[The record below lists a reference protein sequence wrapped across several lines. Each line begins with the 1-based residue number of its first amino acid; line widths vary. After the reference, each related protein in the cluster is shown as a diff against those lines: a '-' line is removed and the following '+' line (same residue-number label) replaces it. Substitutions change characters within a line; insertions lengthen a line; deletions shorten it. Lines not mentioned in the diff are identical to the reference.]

1 MKIGEISNRTNISID
16 AIRYY
21 EKLGL
26 LKANRLSNNRK
37 DYTEENIEQLQF
49 IVMLKK
55 LNLSLDDIGVLFSLN
70 EMYNSAEDNLDKK
83 INIIKKSDAILKKAY
98 NNLLETESR
107 IKASKQILEK
117 SMVKINKALENVG
130 DLP

>member
-1 MKIGEISNRTNISID
+1 MKIGEVSNRTNISID
-16 AIRYY
+16 TIRYY

-70 EMYNSAEDNLDKK
+70 EMYNLAEDNLDKK

-98 NNLLETESR
+98 KNLLETESR